1 MEKEIIPLWV
11 WLMLVGF
18 WAIVGLL
25 GALMRY
31 TKPNIFYGIRTPAT
45 LKNPKIWAE
54 IHQKY
59 SIHFCLIGIG
69 FSLLGL
75 FSILLELRTAL
86 WMFIYTVITL
96 VVLIIFSLKAMAEAS
111 RLAKKL

>member
-1 MEKEIIPLWV
+1 MGKEMIPLWV
-11 WLMLVGF
+11 WLMLVGI

-45 LKNPKIWAE
+45 LKNPKVWAE

-59 SIHFCLIGIG
+59 SIHFCLAGVG
-69 FSLLGL
+69 LSLLGL
-75 FSILLELRTAL
+75 LFILLELRTAL
-86 WMFIYTVITL
+86 WMFVYVAVTLTILITL
-96 VVLIIFSLKAMAEAS
+96 SIKAMAEAS

>member
-11 WLMLVGF
+11 WLMLVGI
-18 WAIVGLL
+18 WAIFGLL

-31 TKPNIFYGIRTPAT
+31 TKPNIFIGIRTPAT
-45 LKNPKIWAE
+45 LKNPKVWTK

-59 SIHFCLIGIG
+59 SIHFCLAGAG
-69 FSLLGL
+69 LSLLGL
-75 FSILLELRTAL
+75 LFILLKLRTAL
-86 WMFIYTVITL
+86 WIFIYTVITL
-96 VVLIIFSLKAMAEAS
+96 IVLIIFIVKAVAEAS